1 MEKVNGVQDCLVGG
15 FGFSLDKQPPVE
27 FLPVGR
33 AGHLGQLFHNGLC
46 FMRGDEP
53 GGLHRVDDEFQFRQ
67 FQPSVPDEV
76 LVLAA
81 PVADDVPAGLL
92 EIPDICRHRFP
103 VGMDALGFQV
113 GEDLGDSGGMGLICM
128 IPEVPEDDEGTVLI
142 RHKIHLLL
150 IAIGRN
156 VCCHSIVSQKN
167 LIV

>member
-1 MEKVNGVQDCLVGG
+1 M
-15 FGFSLDKQPPVE
+15 E

-33 AGHLGQLFHNGLC
+33 AGHLGQLFHDGLC

-92 EIPDICRHRFP
+92 EIPDIRCHRFP

-113 GEDLGDSGGMGLICM
+113 GEDLGDDGWAGLICV
-128 IPEVPEDDEGTVLI
+128 IPEVLKDEEGTVLI

-156 VCCHSIVSQKN
+156 VYCHSIVSQKN